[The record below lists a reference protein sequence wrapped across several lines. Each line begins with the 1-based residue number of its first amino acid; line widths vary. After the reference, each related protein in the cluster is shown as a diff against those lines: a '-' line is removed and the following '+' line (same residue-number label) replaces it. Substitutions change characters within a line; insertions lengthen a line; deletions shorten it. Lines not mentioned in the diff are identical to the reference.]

1 MQTVYLKGNLA
12 QFGEVWEVNCS
23 KLIDI
28 FRLIKCQ
35 TPGFEQYLINI
46 VENKRGISIVK
57 GENVIDS
64 VEDIL
69 MPDLKNEDI
78 IITEVPAGSDDALD
92 FIAAAVITVI
102 ALNALPEAF
111 IDKLLFGSETLT
123 VGKVLGTMALNFAL
137 TGISMMLSPGPETDI
152 PDQLEEEAKGKLF
165 DGPANVT
172 KQDIPIP
179 LLYGELLVGGATIY
193 SSVITQDDGVAV
205 TYQNK
210 FSEILT
216 FGAIS

>member
-57 GENVIDS
+57 GKDVIDS
-64 VEDIL
+64 VENL
-69 MPDLKNEDI
+69 FMPDLKNEDI
-78 IITEVPAGSDDALD
+78 IITEVPSGSDDAID
-92 FIAAAVITVI
+92 FIVAAVAIAIFVKTGAETFLKGKEIFGTAAADF
-102 ALNALPEAF
+102 LG
-111 IDKLLFGSETLT
+111 LLS
-123 VGKVLGTMALNFAL
+123 VNFAL
-137 TGISMMLSPGPETDI
+137 TGISMMLAPGPETDI

-165 DGPANVT
+165 DGPANVA

-193 SSVITQDDGVAV
+193 SSVITQDSGLAL